1 MTVFAA
7 AVADFRPLE
16 ASDQKVKRADTGD
29 ALTVPLMVTPDVAAD
44 TVGLRKEGSLAVG
57 FALETN
63 DLLANARKKLEA
75 KGFDLLVAN
84 DATEAG
90 SGFEVPTNHVTLLS
104 SDGAPEEL
112 PLMGKEALAEE
123 LIERVLRRLDGE
135 A

>member
-1 MTVFAA
+1 
-7 AVADFRPLE
+7 
-16 ASDQKVKRADTGD
+16 VKRADTGGV
-29 ALTVPLMVTPDVAAD
+29 LNVSLVTTPDVAAD
-44 TVGLRKEGSLAVG
+44 TMGLRKEGSLAVG
-57 FALETN
+57 FGLETD
-63 DLLANARKKLEA
+63 DLLVNAQKKLEA

-90 SGFEVPTNHVTLLS
+90 SGFEVLTNRVTLLS
-104 SDGAPEEL
+104 GDGAREEL